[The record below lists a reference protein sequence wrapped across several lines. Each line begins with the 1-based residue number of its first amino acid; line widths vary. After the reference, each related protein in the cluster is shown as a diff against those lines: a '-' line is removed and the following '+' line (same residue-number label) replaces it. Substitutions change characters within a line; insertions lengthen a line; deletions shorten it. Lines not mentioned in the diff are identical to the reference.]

1 MPLILAAVC
10 SVVIIGLAEFFIVKN
25 TPCEYNSQQKNSIAP
40 VSTDEKKAVNDR
52 VTKWGESADL
62 KFTYGY
68 VVDKLDDVLLIQQ
81 ILLTGEYGA
90 TLFRIDVDKN
100 TNYEYVSSE
109 DIKKGEGRVRPQGR
123 NGSFLEIKP
132 KMYVFFATRD
142 PLLTT
147 PAIYAQ
153 TISYSEAS
161 PVPMKF
167 ENQ

>member
-10 SVVIIGLAEFFIVKN
+10 SVVIIGVVFFRTN
-25 TPCEYNSQQKNSIAP
+25 TTREYNSQSIE
-40 VSTDEKKAVNDR
+40 TAVPPNADIKIEESDPR
-52 VTKWGESADL
+52 TKWGESADL

-109 DIKKGEGRVRPQGR
+109 DIKKGEERVRSQGR
-123 NGSFLEIKP
+123 KGSFLEIKP